1 MAYIKIEIP
10 TECKEFNKLDCEE
23 LEQFIRDKQ
32 SDRVANDLT
41 TKIKNTFGN
50 RAKEVESRIFDI
62 IQLHKFLD
70 EKEGI

>member
-1 MAYIKIEIP
+1 MVIQIEIP

-32 SDRVANDLT
+32 SDRVANDLYT
-41 TKIKNTFGN
+41 LRSRKI
-50 RAKEVESRIFDI
+50 KEVESGVFDI
-62 IQLHKFLD
+62 IQLYKFLD

>member
-10 TECKEFNKLDCEE
+10 TEYKKFNELDCDE
-23 LEQFIRDKQ
+23 LDYFIRDKQ
-32 SDRVANDLT
+32 SDRVADDLT

>member
-10 TECKEFNKLDCEE
+10 TENKKFNELDCEE
-23 LEQFIRDKQ
+23 LDYFIRDKQ
-32 SDRVANDLT
+32 ADRIADDLT

-70 EKEGI
+70 NKEGI

>member
-1 MAYIKIEIP
+1 MAYIEIEIP

-32 SDRVANDLT
+32 SDRVADDLYT
-41 TKIKNTFGN
+41 LRSRNI
-50 RAKEVESRIFDI
+50 KEVESGVFDI
-62 IQLHKFLD
+62 IQLYKFLD

>member
-1 MAYIKIEIP
+1 MAYFQIEIP

-23 LEQFIRDKQ
+23 LDYFIRDKQ
-32 SDRVANDLT
+32 SDRVANDLSSLRSR
-41 TKIKNTFGN
+41 KIKE
-50 RAKEVESRIFDI
+50 AESGVFDI